1 MKKALFIDRDGT
13 VIVEPPEDRQ
23 VDSLEK
29 LQFMPGVIGS
39 LCTLRHETSYELVM
53 VSNQD
58 GLGTPAF
65 PKADFLAPHLKM
77 LDTLSREGITFDDI
91 LIDPSL
97 PEERSPERKPGIGM
111 MGRYRGSEYDMEH
124 SWVIGDRETDIQ
136 FARNLGCKAILLG
149 TSRPAETPDFHAP
162 DWQAATR
169 FLLGRSR
176 TVALHRKT
184 AETDIRLVLN
194 PDGQGETAVNT
205 GIGFFDHML
214 EQLGFH
220 AGCDLQLTVNGDLQ
234 VDEHHTIED
243 TALVLGEAFRRCL
256 NECGSVGRYGFYL
269 PMDESSCRA
278 AIDLSGRPCLVWHA
292 PFRWETIGGIPVE
305 MFTHFF
311 KSFSD
316 ACRCTLHIHAE
327 GENGHHLIES
337 IFKAAARSLR
347 TALSRNTGR
356 GILPSTKGV
365 LS

>member
-1 MKKALFIDRDGT
+1 MKKALFLDRDGT
-13 VIVEPPEDRQ
+13 IIVEPPEDRQ

-29 LQFMPGVIGS
+29 LRFLPGVI
-39 LCTLRHETSYELVM
+39 LALYALRHETPFTLVM

-58 GLGTPAF
+58 GLGTAAF
-65 PKADFLAPHLKM
+65 PEASFSAPHEKM
-77 LDTLSREGITFDDI
+77 LDILKGEGIDFDDI

-97 PEERSPERKPGIGM
+97 PREGSPNRKPGIGM
-111 MGRYRGSEYDMEH
+111 MERYRGGDYDMEH
-124 SWVIGDRETDIQ
+124 SWVIGDRETDVQ
-136 FARNLGCKAILLG
+136 FARNLGCNAMLIG
-149 TSRPAETPDFHAP
+149 TSRSAEAPDFHAP
-162 DWQAATR
+162 DWPTAAR

-176 TVALHRKT
+176 TVTLRRKT
-184 AETDIRLVLN
+184 AETDIQLVLN
-194 PDGQGETAVNT
+194 PDGRGETAVST

-220 AGCDLQLTVNGDLQ
+220 SGCDLQLTATGDLH

-243 TALVLGEAFRRCL
+243 TALVLGEAFRRSL
-256 NECGSVGRYGFYL
+256 TEYGSVGRYGFYL

-292 PFRWETIGGIPVE
+292 PFRRETIGGIPVE
-305 MFTHFF
+305 MFRHFF

-327 GENGHHLIES
+327 GENGHHIIES

-347 TALSRNTGR
+347 TALSRNPGG
-356 GILPSTKGV
+356 GIPPSTKGV